1 MTEEW
6 LEDRTPQVPPDER
19 FRAELHKKLEEVH
32 RKQMTERKPGDG
44 APQKFNIW
52 WAIGAVSAVLAG
64 IAAVGTFVYL
74 KRTRDAGLAA

>member
-19 FRAELHKKLEEVH
+19 FRAELHKTLEEVH
-32 RKQMTERKPGDG
+32 RKQMTDRNPGEP
-44 APQKFNIW
+44 APKKLNIW
-52 WAIGAVSAVLAG
+52 WAVGAVSLVLAG
-64 IAAVGTFVYL
+64 AAVLGALVYL